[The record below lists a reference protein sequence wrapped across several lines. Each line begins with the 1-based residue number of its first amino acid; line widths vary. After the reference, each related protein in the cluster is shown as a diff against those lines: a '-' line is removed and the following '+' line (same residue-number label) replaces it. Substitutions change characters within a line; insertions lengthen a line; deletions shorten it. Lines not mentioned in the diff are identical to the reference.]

1 MTPMIDAV
9 RRVPRAFARILAITG
24 LSLAAAVAHAPAAAA
39 QEGME
44 VIQQMFSDPALA
56 SYRLTSANLD
66 KFLAATQALQ
76 SLEGEEFDIEDR
88 FDGENPQNMNIGYI
102 SSAFESEPRVKG
114 AINGAGMTT
123 RDYVTFL
130 FSTMQAMFG
139 WAMVQMGGEDALAQ
153 MPAGVLK
160 QNVEFFMANH
170 EAFEALDMG
179 S

>member
-1 MTPMIDAV
+1 MTTLIDAV

-24 LSLAAAVAHAPAAAA
+24 LTLAAAVAHAPAVAA

-56 SYRLTSANLD
+56 NYQLTNANLD
-66 KFLAATQALQ
+66 KFLAATQALHAM
-76 SLEGEEFDIEDR
+76 EGEEFDIEDR
-88 FDGENPQNMNIGYI
+88 FDSENPQNMNIGYI
-102 SSAFESEPRVKG
+102 ASAFESEPRIKG

-130 FSTMQAMFG
+130 FSTMQAMIS
-139 WAMVQMGGEDALAQ
+139 WAMVQVGGEDALAQ

-160 QNVEFFMANH
+160 QNIEFIMANH

>member
-1 MTPMIDAV
+1 MILVDAV
-9 RRVPRAFARILAITG
+9 RRVPRTFARFLAITG
-24 LSLAAAVAHAPAAAA
+24 LSLAATFAEAPAAAA

-56 SYRLTSANLD
+56 SYRLTDANLD
-66 KFLAATQALQ
+66 KFRAATQALHA
-76 SLEGEEFDIEDR
+76 LEGENLDIEDR

-102 SSAFESEPRVKG
+102 ASAFESEPRIKS

-130 FSTMQAMFG
+130 FSSMQAMIG
-139 WAMVQMGGEDALAQ
+139 WAMMQMGGEQAFAE

-160 QNVEFFMANH
+160 QNIEFIRENQ
-170 EAFEALDMG
+170 EAFESLDIG
-179 S
+179 R